1 MGPEAHQKAGEV
13 ILEHVKAVLDAIRE
27 PLGVDR
33 WDIRL
38 GADAIPDARAYCLAS
53 PEYKTADLMVDPDK
67 LQTGDDLQE
76 ITVHETSHLHT
87 WKLHELAERYAN
99 ALADS
104 MPETHREA
112 MRKSLLEEVRQAGE
126 EVTTDV
132 GHTYLRLLRR
142 AGVLDKPAVD
152 A

>member
-1 MGPEAHQKAGEV
+1 V
-13 ILEHVKAVLDAIRE
+13 ILEHVKHIVDAIRE

-33 WDIRL
+33 WDIRFKSEP
-38 GADAIPDARAYCLAS
+38 IPDARAYCLAS
-53 PEYKTADLMVDPDK
+53 PEYRTADIVVDPDK
-67 LQTGDDLQE
+67 LETGDVLQE
-76 ITVHETSHLHT
+76 ISVHETAHLHT
-87 WKLHELAERYAN
+87 WKLHELAERYGN

-132 GHTYLRLLRR
+132 GHAYLRLLRR
-142 AGVLDKPAVD
+142 AGILVNPDPD